1 MANMA
6 SVAYAIEGNK
16 ESLEKIKD
24 AILKAILQKEHWGDE
39 WKACINLGFT
49 EKELD
54 DKRLGGQIPEEPDL
68 IDGVLKF
75 YAEERWGLQDFNE
88 LLIQK
93 FPDIN
98 VYWIVEECGCEVYCT
113 NDEEGK
119 YFPQRYWVDTAQDD
133 VYASEYFND
142 EKSMWEWLNK
152 KYGVKSMEE
161 VEAWNANYEETGN
174 ECENFIYIHE
184 FTIEGNND

>member
-1 MANMA
+1 MA

-16 ESLEKIKD
+16 ESLEKSKD
-24 AILKAILQKEHWGDE
+24 AILKAMLQKNIGKE
-39 WKACINLGFT
+39 WEACINLGFT
-49 EKELD
+49 EEELD
-54 DKRLGGQIPEEPDL
+54 DKRLGGEILDEPDL

-75 YAEERWGLQDFNE
+75 YAEERWGLQDFEE

-119 YFPQRYWVDTAQDD
+119 YFPERYWVDTAQDD

-161 VEAWNANYEETGN
+161 VEAWNANYEETGD